1 MRTTAVFFAFLTVCL
16 LLAALATPPL
26 VASGWVTL
34 EPHRLM
40 GRLAQLFI
48 LLGIWPLLAWLGVL
62 DRVALGYGAASHTW
76 WRAAGW
82 GWLAG
87 VAILLVLLLT
97 LLGLEVRLP
106 DTHGRHWTTLLQ
118 RCAQALF
125 GGMLVGLVEETFFR
139 GALFSAIRRRDG
151 VGAAM
156 LWSSVLYALLHF
168 MKPGELPAGVAF
180 DWDGSLRMVAGVFVD
195 LFQWRHL
202 DSLVALGLAGLLLAQ
217 VREWSG
223 HIGWCVGLHA
233 GWVLVIQLGR
243 TLTDGNPGS
252 PLAGL
257 VGDYDGTIGW
267 LAAAWLGLLSLGL
280 GVLLAARRRP
290 GRAADAEG
298 CTDRLSGGPG

>member
-1 MRTTAVFFAFLTVCL
+1 MRTTAVFFAFLVVCL
-16 LLAALATPPL
+16 LLAALTTPPL
-26 VASGWVTL
+26 VASGWITL

-40 GRLAQLFI
+40 GRLAQVFI

-62 DRVALGYGAASHTW
+62 ERAALGYGVAARTW

-87 VAILLVLLLT
+87 VAILLVLVLT
-97 LLGLEVRLP
+97 LLALGIRVP
-106 DTHGRHWTTLLQ
+106 DAHERHWTALLQ

-125 GGMLVGLVEETFFR
+125 GGALIGLLEETFFR

-151 VGAAM
+151 ASAAM
-156 LWSSVLYALLHF
+156 LWSSALYALLHF
-168 MKPGELPAGVAF
+168 TKPGELPAGVAF
-180 DWDGSLRMVAGVFVD
+180 DWGGSLQMVAYTFVD

-202 DSLVALGLAGLLLAQ
+202 DSLVALVLAGLLLAL

-243 TLTDGNPGS
+243 TLTDGNPDS

-267 LAAAWLGLLSLGL
+267 LAAFWLGLLCLGA
-280 GVLLAARRRP
+280 GIALAARRRRDAASDA
-290 GRAADAEG
+290 GRISHALG
-298 CTDRLSGGPG
+298 